1 MQHRTVVLVSVLI
14 ALFMVEAVPL
24 SLSESYSAPTFVAT
38 DRHHVA
44 QLNSNMP
51 YIAGFHVDADDLSEY
66 ETVNATAVTVSF
78 GSTTLGH
85 FPADSWLGCGMFVQT
100 QDHFFDNVDY
110 GFYMMLV
117 VDSSG
122 TLFIDVGLH
131 QTEEAS
137 LPIQA
142 ANSSLVY
149 SYSWLVNNVDR
160 STEVELFQMWINSDS
175 VRYSV
180 LVSGFSYILADINVR
195 AMPNCNNII
204 PRFYV
209 GNVIVGEFPFNRC
222 VNYFQFG
229 IVSDKVID
237 NLHWQAQIENP
248 MMLRTKGWALVDKAW
263 LLEGDYS
270 FIDQDLMWGGEAY
283 PGISIT
289 PNVEQSQNIYQLS
302 FEYTGKQY
310 SGSRTLWN
318 VQSVNTALPFGT
330 ENQDLTLTSR
340 RLLPIIVALFAGI
353 IIVPFVLV
361 SRKIRG
367 HRVKARANII
377 M

>member
-1 MQHRTVVLVSVLI
+1 MQHRTVVLVSVFI
-14 ALFMVEAVPL
+14 ALFMAEAIPF

-38 DRHHVA
+38 DRHHVV

-51 YIAGFHVDADDLSEY
+51 YIAGFHVEADDLSEY

-78 GSTTLGH
+78 GSTTLGY
-85 FPADSWLGCGMFVQT
+85 FPADSWLGCGMFVQA
-100 QDHFFDNVDY
+100 QDHFFHNVDY
-110 GFYMMLV
+110 GFYMMLI

-137 LPIQA
+137 NPIQA

-149 SYSWLVNNVDR
+149 SYTWLVNNVDM
-160 STEVELFQMWINSDS
+160 STKVELYQTWINSDS

-180 LVSGFSYILADINVR
+180 LVSGLSQILADINVR
-195 AMPNCNNII
+195 AMPNCDNII
-204 PRFYV
+204 SQFYV
-209 GNVIVGEFPFNRC
+209 GNVVVGEFPFNIC

-229 IVSDKVID
+229 IVSNKVID
-237 NLHWQAQIENP
+237 NSHWQAHIENP

-263 LLEGDYS
+263 LLEGDHS
-270 FIDQDLMWGGEAY
+270 FIDQDSMWGGEAY

-289 PNVEQSQNIYQLS
+289 PKVEQSQNIFQLS

-318 VQSVNTALPFGT
+318 VQSVNTALSFET

-340 RLLPIIVALFAGI
+340 RLLPIIVTLFAGI
-353 IIVPFVLV
+353 IIVPFVLI
-361 SRKIRG
+361 SRKIHG
-367 HRVKARANII
+367 HRVKRGQT
-377 M
+377 

>member
-1 MQHRTVVLVSVLI
+1 MQRRTVVLISVLI
-14 ALFMVEAVPL
+14 ALFMAQTIPF
-24 SLSESYSAPTFVAT
+24 SLCAGYSAPTFT
-38 DRHHVA
+38 PLKEQKEHHVA
-44 QLNSNMP
+44 ELNSNMP
-51 YIAGFHVDADDLSEY
+51 YIAGFHVNADDLSEY

-78 GSTTLGH
+78 GSTEALGY
-85 FPADSWLGCGMFVQT
+85 FPADSWLGCGMFVQA
-100 QDHFFDNVDY
+100 QDHFFSDVDY

-117 VDSSG
+117 VNSSG
-122 TLFIDVGLH
+122 TFFIDVGLH

-137 LPIQA
+137 EPIQA

-149 SYSWLVNNVDR
+149 ARTWLVNNADKL
-160 STEVELFQMWINSDS
+160 TEVELFQTWLNSDS

-180 LVSGFSYILADINVR
+180 SVSGLDQILADINVR

-204 PRFYV
+204 PQFYV
-209 GNVIVGEFPFNRC
+209 GNVVVGEFPFSRC

-229 IVSDKVID
+229 IVSNKIID
-237 NLHWQAQIENP
+237 NSHWQADIENP

-302 FEYTGKQY
+302 FKYTGKQY

-318 VQSVNTALPFGT
+318 VQSGSPAPSFAT

-340 RLLPIIVALFAGI
+340 RLLPIIAALFAGI
-353 IIVPFVLV
+353 IIVPFVLI
-361 SRKIRG
+361 SRKTHG
-367 HRVKARANII
+367 HRVKR
-377 M
+377 